1 MAATYR
7 NPADEI
13 VPGLW
18 LGNAIASQDPKF
30 YAQRGI
36 QAVFNCTKD
45 LPFLPSIPRKYRLP
59 VHDNLQDEEIRAM
72 ENASFEVVYKL
83 SQEHNR
89 GPVLVHCAAGMQR
102 SAAVVA
108 MYLMAKNPGMKVE
121 EAITYI
127 QKRRPIAFTPGPNFL
142 RAMKSFETTFDRE
155 IRPKLAGLDKGVNN
169 QP

>member
-1 MAATYR
+1 MYSIPKH

-13 VPGLW
+13 IPGIW
-18 LGNAIASQDPKF
+18 LGNAVASQDEDFFKKN
-30 YAQRGI
+30 GI

-45 LPFLPSIPRKYRLP
+45 LPFLPTIPRKYRLP

-83 SQEHNR
+83 TQEYKR

-108 MYLMAKNPGMKVE
+108 MFLISQSPGMKVE
-121 EAITYI
+121 DAIQFI
-127 QKRRPIAFTPGPNFL
+127 QKRRPIAFTPAANFL
-142 RAMKSFETTFDRE
+142 RAIKAFETTFDRE
-155 IRPKLAGLDKGVNN
+155 IRPKLLERK
-169 QP
+169 